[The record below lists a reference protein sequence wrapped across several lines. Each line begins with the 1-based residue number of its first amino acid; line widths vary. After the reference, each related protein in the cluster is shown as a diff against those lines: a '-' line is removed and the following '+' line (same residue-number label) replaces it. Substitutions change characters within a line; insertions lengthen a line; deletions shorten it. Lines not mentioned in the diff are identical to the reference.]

1 MTEREPTTMNWA
13 PMWFYVKIS
22 VWTTIVAVLVYG
34 LLRLFRWRQKTFSYF
49 KEIGID
55 GPKPNLLWGNL
66 AEYHGKGLVKALTEW
81 CDKYGDVFG
90 FYNGDVPTLV
100 IKDIDFLTHIF
111 VKNFQDF
118 TSRGVTMRTDEEHS
132 FLGQSLLHA
141 RGLQWKRTR
150 SCVSYAFT
158 ANKFKQMVPY
168 MSQVADIFVQILGEK
183 ADDGKEYPMLRLFQ
197 GLTMDYVGRA
207 AFGFDCTFQ
216 RELTHPFLKTAQ
228 SVLPGVMTGPVHML
242 AHSTTTMSKYIAP
255 ILWLNEKIGSFTY
268 DIFNKHT
275 SKVVQLRMKNPEAR
289 KPDMLQTMLDV
300 ESEEGELP
308 EAPQLLDADAK
319 LFKRMSPEEVGI
331 NTTILFIAGF
341 ETTATGLSY
350 LAYVLAKHQ
359 DVQENVRE
367 EVKSVIARYGEL
379 DYTAITQGLK
389 YLARVVD
396 ETLRM
401 FPPVVTFTTRSAVN
415 DFEYNGIKYKAGT
428 SILSPTIQIH
438 MDPRIWPEPEK
449 FDPDRFL
456 PENVAARPTIAYQP
470 FGDGPRNCI
479 GKRLALLEIIYTGAR
494 MVEKFKLTLG
504 ESQKGR
510 MNMDYHAM
518 VSSPGDGPYIV
529 FHRL

>member
-1 MTEREPTTMNWA
+1 MASQKARLQNTAAGRAILHRTGTATELRALDGQRSLPPEVRSKITANPIPKHMSHELHEGRRKARVNRQRRQFKSD
-13 PMWFYVKIS
+13 PYVQYVDVAAYPAGGLFAVAAVNGRDNSLTLAAS
-22 VWTTIVAVLVYG
+22 VRAEHPAAAETIA
-34 LLRLFRWRQKTFSYF
+34 
-49 KEIGID
+49 
-55 GPKPNLLWGNL
+55 
-66 AEYHGKGLVKALTEW
+66 AA
-81 CDKYGDVFG
+81 
-90 FYNGDVPTLV
+90 LV
-100 IKDIDFLTHIF
+100 IKQHD
-111 VKNFQDF
+111 
-118 TSRGVTMRTDEEHS
+118 RVTMRTDEEHS

-168 MSQVADIFVQILGEK
+168 MTQVADIFVQILGEK

-228 SVLPGVMTGPVHML
+228 SVLPGVMTGPLHML
-242 AHSTTTMSKYIAP
+242 ARDTTTMSKYMAP
-255 ILWLNEKIGSFTY
+255 ILWLNEKLGSFTY

-275 SKVVQLRMKNPEAR
+275 SKVIQLRMKNPEAK

-367 EVKSVIARYGEL
+367 EVKSVIQRYVTEL
-379 DYTAITQGLK
+379 TKFLPYFITLILH
-389 YLARVVD
+389 YLC
-396 ETLRM
+396 
-401 FPPVVTFTTRSAVN
+401 PSCSQSCSFTTRMAVN

-428 SILSPTIQIH
+428 SIISPTIQIH

-449 FDPDRFL
+449 FDPDRPSRRLGAEAYGVDSNGRGAAAPPKKNDFL
-456 PENVAARPTIAYQP
+456 AREPN
-470 FGDGPRNCI
+470 D
-479 GKRLALLEIIYTGAR
+479 
-494 MVEKFKLTLG
+494 
-504 ESQKGR
+504 
-510 MNMDYHAM
+510 D
-518 VSSPGDGPYIV
+518 
-529 FHRL
+529 

>member
-1 MTEREPTTMNWA
+1 MDWA
-13 PMWFYVKIS
+13 PMWFYTKIS
-22 VWTTIVAVLVYG
+22 IWTAIVAVLVYG
-34 LLRLFRWRQKTFSYF
+34 LFRLLKWRQKTFSYF
-49 KEIGID
+49 KDIGIN

-81 CDKYGDVFG
+81 CNKYGDVFG

-100 IKDIDFLTHIF
+100 IKDIDFLTYIF

-168 MSQVADIFVQILGEK
+168 MTQVADIFVQILGEK

-228 SVLPGVMTGPVHML
+228 SVLPGVMTGPLHML
-242 AHSTTTMSKYIAP
+242 ARDTTTMSKYMAP
-255 ILWLNEKIGSFTY
+255 ILWLNEKLGSFTY

-275 SKVVQLRMKNPEAR
+275 SKVIQLRMKNPEAK

-367 EVKSVIARYGEL
+367 EVKSVIQRYGKL

-415 DFEYNGIKYKAGT
+415 DFEYNGNKYKAGT
-428 SILSPTIQIH
+428 SQPTIQIH
-438 MDPRIWPEPEK
+438 VGPRIWPEPEK
-449 FDPDRFL
+449 IDPDGFS
-456 PENVAARPTIAYQP
+456 PEDVAARPTIAYQP

-479 GKRLALLEIIYTGAR
+479 GKRLALFEIKYTGAR
-494 MVEKFKLTLG
+494 MVEKFKLTHRRVTEG
-504 ESQKGR
+504 SYEFR
-510 MNMDYHAM
+510 IRCHAL
-518 VSSPGDGPYIV
+518 IAW
-529 FHRL
+529 